1 MFQALCEV
9 LQEAERGERCQ
20 GPPCSQESLSSFLGL
35 EGLME
40 LAVLTAKPASP
51 SPQSPLLVGLENFH
65 PSFTSPFLPGSLSC
79 QLSPPPVGLD

>member
-9 LQEAERGERCQ
+9 LQEAERGEHCQ

-51 SPQSPLLVGLENFH
+51 SQVSPACAPGKFP
-65 PSFTSPFLPGSLSC
+65 PSFTSPFLPGS
-79 QLSPPPVGLD
+79 QLYDRQ